1 MAIYRINIDLLE
13 AAKDEYISSAEK
25 LRADIDTSYTT
36 IHNTNEDIYAG
47 TDALTFRDDFT
58 RYVDND
64 FTTAWETV
72 SHMGAALDNGLDDA
86 RGCKKLCN
94 DFVISLGGDGN
105 GKSKED
111 MRGELYCDQSMIALL
126 KTACM
131 TAMSYADSVRMEA
144 TAIDNILAGLEMV
157 QLNSAQYT
165 NAIREGCDKVDKL
178 EDHSRELTAYASAAE
193 TIDESFKNALDA
205 CVLSTFIFKF
215 GIYTGND
222 ISPQA
227 DILIEIMNKP
237 VKELTEADMELLDKN
252 LRILTENNDI
262 AGLQKVAENIGNGVD
277 GEWTVCDVHVA
288 AKILNYGEVN
298 CNANLAGVVYN
309 KMKKVELI
317 QTRKQGAHIDW
328 PETIYVYE
336 ASLDEDKVASI
347 LGELD
352 PKEEGLAYYS
362 LQRRSKYYEIKEV
375 PVDGIFP
382 EEPGVDFAITF
393 ENIDGKLVSVF
404 DLEGE
409 KTMLA
414 SVDMNEVV
422 GEEGKTN
429 LRKLGFSEEESVMLM
444 SSIYENEDICFIGD
458 LAKAN
463 TQDDYHKLFQQ
474 HGFNNLSSAVT
485 EALYQYSYGLLSQNI
500 TYDAEWNIEE
510 GEQGLS
516 QLEKF
521 ANGLL
526 EADIHYTGRTEEYLT
541 DLAVQSSLQL
551 DFIACTMKENLDN
564 KESLDILTANYEMN
578 AKLYG
583 LYAVLLCRREE
594 NSKLEIQR
602 IGNCIQ
608 ISGLELEITEGDS
621 KKNLMDTNFGFQERI
636 IYYDEEGN
644 QQTITAIQPSA
655 VSIGISS
662 GNNSLGVKTS
672 NELFAAEKERKMAV
686 PKSLVKAGILAASVF
701 QPWVGVAAG
710 VVESGMTLERSVMKA
725 TAKDTFSNLNTQY
738 WNGSKSVKTGI
749 AAADGL
755 MDTILSYREA
765 DRKVKEIQKDIETTL
780 FGEVITVNDNVI
792 AGEGTYTVNSLLKRL
807 ELETNGLSF
816 MADPAMRDMVTAEL
830 EKNKESDIVSSHWR
844 ELGKTSLKEDEM
856 VPALYLV
863 WTGEGYEDSEIDNI
877 NKLEA
882 NDIKTCMDVLD
893 GISQDISEDEKR
905 IPYVNVKAEAYMDYD
920 LFEKLEAENHE

>member
-13 AAKDEYISSAEK
+13 EAKDEYISSAEK

-47 TDALTFRDDFT
+47 TDALTFRVDFT

-64 FTTAWETV
+64 FTAAWETV
-72 SHMGAALDNGLDDA
+72 SHIGTALDNGLDDA

-111 MRGELYCDQSMIALL
+111 MRGELYCDQSVIGQL
-126 KTACM
+126 KATCM
-131 TAMSYADSVRMEA
+131 TAMSYADSVRMET
-144 TAIDNILAGLEMV
+144 TAVDNILAGLEMV

-178 EDHSRELTAYASAAE
+178 EDHSRELTAYASAV
-193 TIDESFKNALDA
+193 ESADDGFKSALDG
-205 CVLSTFIFKF
+205 CVPLLYFF
-215 GIYTGND
+215 GGTVADYD
-222 ISPQA
+222 ISFQA
-227 DILIEIMNKP
+227 EMLIKIMNASGAQMTKVEKRLVDEYLGELIEGK
-237 VKELTEADMELLDKN
+237 
-252 LRILTENNDI
+252 DI
-262 AGLQKVAENIGNGVD
+262 AGLQKVAESIGNGEN
-277 GEWTVCDVHVA
+277 GGWTECDVHVA

-317 QTRKQGAHIDW
+317 QTRKLGAHIEW
-328 PETIYVYE
+328 PKTIYVYE
-336 ASLDEDKVASI
+336 ASLDENKVASI

-382 EEPGVDFAITF
+382 EEPGMDFAITF

-404 DLEGE
+404 DLKGE

-429 LRKLGFSEEESVMLM
+429 LRKLGFSEEESIILM

-474 HGFNNLSSAVT
+474 HGFNNLSFAVT

-500 TYDAEWNIEE
+500 TYNAEWNIEE

-521 ANGLL
+521 VNGLL

-564 KESLDILTANYEMN
+564 KESLDILIANYEMN

-583 LYAVLLCRREE
+583 LYAVLLCRQEE

-608 ISGLELEITEGDS
+608 ISGLELEITEGDN

-662 GNNSLGVKTS
+662 GNNSLGVKTL

-686 PKSLVKAGILAASVF
+686 PKSLLKAGISTASVF

-710 VVESGMTLERSVMKA
+710 VVESSMTLERSVMKA
-725 TAKDTFSNLNTQY
+725 TAIDTFSNLNTQY
-738 WNGSKSVKTGI
+738 WNESKSVKTGI
-749 AAADGL
+749 AAAEGL
-755 MDTILSYREA
+755 MDTILSYCEA

-816 MADPAMRDMVTAEL
+816 MADPAMRDMVTAKL

-844 ELGKTSLKEDEM
+844 DLGETSLKEDEM

-882 NDIKTCMDVLD
+882 NDIKICMDVLD
-893 GISQDISEDEKR
+893 MISKDIGSRDNISYIE
-905 IPYVNVKAEAYMDYD
+905 ISSEAYMDYD
-920 LFEKLEAENHE
+920 LFEKLEVENHE